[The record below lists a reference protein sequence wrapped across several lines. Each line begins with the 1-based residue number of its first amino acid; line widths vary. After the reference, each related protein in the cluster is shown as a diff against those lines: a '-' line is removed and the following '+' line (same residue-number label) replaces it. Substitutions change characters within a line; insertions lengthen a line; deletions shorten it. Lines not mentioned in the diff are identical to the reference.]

1 MSMYGLPK
9 PRNHCQKSLWA
20 SFFFFFFFVGF
31 LRTPRGEGNGTPLQN
46 SCLENPMGRRAWKAA
61 VHGVMKS
68 DFTFT
73 FLYHALEKEMA
84 THSSVLAWRFPGME
98 EPGGLPSMG
107 SHRVT
112 HDWSNLAATM
122 LKRTWGFFSPYFY
135 SNKADVVFGSISL
148 AKSFSFSGFQSS
160 SLNSLCNWSS
170 CVNILYIYNFQ
181 IVYGLWQLFSTLT
194 NIEIMWKLLFSKNNP
209 CSSS

>member
-1 MSMYGLPK
+1 MTEQP
-9 PRNHCQKSLWA
+9 H
-20 SFFFFFFFVGF
+20 F
-31 LRTPRGEGNGTPLQN
+31 
-46 SCLENPMGRRAWKAA
+46 
-61 VHGVMKS
+61 
-68 DFTFT
+68 
-73 FLYHALEKEMA
+73 HALEKAMA
-84 THSSVLAWRFPGME
+84 THSSVHAWRIPGMGV
-98 EPGGLPSMG
+98 PGGLPSMG